1 MTRDELLARMKS
13 RRLVQE
19 SVTWAQFVAAV
30 GALTQAQKN
39 SLVALLNAG
48 KSAEVGSLLVT
59 LATNLRKEQASAYVD
74 AMAADDIW
82 STDNLLEL
90 LE

>member
-1 MTRDELLARMKS
+1 MTRDELLDRMKS
-13 RRLVQE
+13 RRLTQE

-30 GALTQAQKN
+30 GTLTQAQKN

-48 KSAEVGSLLVT
+48 KSSEVGSLLVT
-59 LATNLRKEQASAYVD
+59 LATSLRKEQASAYVE
-74 AMAADDIW
+74 ALAADDIW
-82 STDNLLEL
+82 STDNILEL